1 MRRRAR
7 HVAGPVFGACL
18 VVYFAFQVMQGD
30 RGIIAWR
37 QLEQEIGQVRAVQA
51 ETAAVRARLES
62 RVALLRPDNL
72 DPDMLDERARLMLGL
87 VGANDV
93 TIFVPPA
100 AQDRLQIHTPSV
112 R

>member
-1 MRRRAR
+1 MGMFGEMRRRAR

-51 ETAAVRARLES
+51 ETAAVRARLEA

-72 DPDMLDERARLMLGL
+72 DPDMLEERARRVVARKVGVLLGVL
-87 VGANDV
+87 
-93 TIFVPPA
+93 
-100 AQDRLQIHTPSV
+100 DRE
-112 R
+112 